1 MWGEITLEGKVH
13 AAHIHS
19 LTHTQ
24 IQTQGPPT
32 IDAVTTST
40 IVEKYKLLSDI
51 GKVTNPTTAAI
62 SQAAA
67 GARKTASV
75 SSKEAAQH
83 PPVPRFKKERRKT
96 AQLVRQLSEES
107 IKPPMAPE
115 HVVVEVKSEE
125 TGEFVRKIIYV
136 TDVNGTKTLDLYSG
150 WNPES
155 QQHKLPIKEL
165 PPKVCQIVTLERLWV
180 SHNKLSS
187 LPVQIEQMFRLR
199 EVYLHKNNFEE
210 IPTSLCSLPSLEIL
224 WLNCNKIKK
233 IPPEIASLKTLRR
246 LHLDTNFIKE
256 LPDSLCL
263 LDSLEVLYLN
273 ENTIHTISENV
284 GAMKGLKRLY
294 LHRNKITD
302 IPSGL
307 CSLRNIRILNLDDN
321 EIRHVRREFQIYQQE
336 MEATKATISTK
347 NNPFV
352 TPGSKM
358 KLSFS
363 GMHPPHYGSK
373 TRRFSDQ
380 YEHTVAARRPL
391 RVSLPGRSADSYPD
405 QMNVVLSVREPTAYK
420 ADTLPRCSTVSVMA
434 RGRVH
439 EQ

>member
-1 MWGEITLEGKVH
+1 MIHILPPMQH
-13 AAHIHS
+13 RAA
-19 LTHTQ
+19 
-24 IQTQGPPT
+24 
-32 IDAVTTST
+32 DATTST
-40 IVEKYKLLSDI
+40 DNSKTTGAVDRVE
-51 GKVTNPTTAAI
+51 TT
-62 SQAAA
+62 
-67 GARKTASV
+67 GVRKTASV
-75 SSKEAAQH
+75 SPQEQDPQRPAVQK
-83 PPVPRFKKERRKT
+83 FKKQRRKT
-96 AQLVRQLSEES
+96 AQLVRELSEEALKS
-107 IKPPMAPE
+107 PMAPE

-125 TGEFVRKIIYV
+125 TGEIVRKLVYV

-165 PPKVCQIVTLERLWV
+165 PPRVCQIVTLERLWV
-180 SHNKLSS
+180 SHNKLST
-187 LPVQIEQMFRLR
+187 LPIQIEQMFRLR
-199 EVYLHKNNFEE
+199 EVYLHKNSFEH
-210 IPTSLCSLPSLEIL
+210 IPPSLCKLPSLEIL
-224 WLNCNKIKK
+224 WLNCNKITK

-273 ENTIHTISENV
+273 ENTIHTISEKI
-284 GAMKGLKRLY
+284 GSMKGLKRLY

-307 CSLRNIRILNLDDN
+307 CSLRNIRILNLEDN

-336 MEATKATISTK
+336 MEATQATISTR

-352 TPGSKM
+352 TPGSKL

-363 GMHPPHYGSK
+363 GMHPPGHYGPK

-391 RVSLPGRSADSYPD
+391 RVSLPGRAADSYPD
-405 QMNVVLSVREPTAYK
+405 QMNAVQPIQEPTTYK
-420 ADTLPRCSTVSVMA
+420 ADTLPRCSTVSIMA
-434 RGRVH
+434 RTVNNRAH

>member
-1 MWGEITLEGKVH
+1 MHQITTDATTSTDNWRTT
-13 AAHIHS
+13 AA
-19 LTHTQ
+19 
-24 IQTQGPPT
+24 
-32 IDAVTTST
+32 AVTT
-40 IVEKYKLLSDI
+40 
-51 GKVTNPTTAAI
+51 G
-62 SQAAA
+62 A
-67 GARKTASV
+67 GTRKSV
-75 SSKEAAQH
+75 SVSLPEQGAQQ
-83 PPVPRFKKERRKT
+83 PVVPRFKKQRRKT
-96 AQLVRQLSEES
+96 AQLVRELSEEG
-107 IKPPMAPE
+107 IKGPMAPE

-125 TGEFVRKIIYV
+125 TGEIVRKIVYV

-165 PPKVCQIVTLERLWV
+165 PPRVCQIVTLERLWV
-180 SHNKLSS
+180 SHNKLST
-187 LPVQIEQMFRLR
+187 LPIQIEQMFRLR
-199 EVYLHKNNFEE
+199 EVYLHKNSFEH
-210 IPTSLCSLPSLEIL
+210 IPTSLCRLPSLEIL
-224 WLNCNKIKK
+224 WLNCNKITK
-233 IPPEIASLKTLRR
+233 IPVEIASLKSLRR

-273 ENTIHTISENV
+273 ENTIHTISDNI
-284 GAMKGLKRLY
+284 GSMKGLKRLY
-294 LHRNKITD
+294 LHHNKITD

-321 EIRHVRREFQIYQQE
+321 EIRHVRREFQLYQQE

-363 GMHPPHYGSK
+363 GMIPPGHYNPK

-380 YEHTVAARRPL
+380 YEHAVAARRPM

-405 QMNVVLSVREPTAYK
+405 QMNAVMQEPTPYK
-420 ADTLPRCSTVSVMA
+420 ADTLPRCSTVSVMT
-434 RGRVH
+434 RNNRLHG
-439 EQ
+439 Q